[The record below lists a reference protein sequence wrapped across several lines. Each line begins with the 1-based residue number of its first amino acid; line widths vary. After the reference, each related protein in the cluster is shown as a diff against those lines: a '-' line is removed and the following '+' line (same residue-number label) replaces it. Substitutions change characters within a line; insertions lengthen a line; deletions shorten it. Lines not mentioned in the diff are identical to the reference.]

1 MDGRLLIE
9 QSPMGPGWF
18 IFFQTGGTGG
28 PSGREVDRRKI
39 EDDEVMELMIAI
51 IGVIDEPC

>member
-1 MDGRLLIE
+1 MALDTA
-9 QSPMGPGWF
+9 PMGPGWF

-28 PSGREVDRRKI
+28 PSGREVDERRKK
-39 EDDEVMELMIAI
+39 EDDEVMELMMAI